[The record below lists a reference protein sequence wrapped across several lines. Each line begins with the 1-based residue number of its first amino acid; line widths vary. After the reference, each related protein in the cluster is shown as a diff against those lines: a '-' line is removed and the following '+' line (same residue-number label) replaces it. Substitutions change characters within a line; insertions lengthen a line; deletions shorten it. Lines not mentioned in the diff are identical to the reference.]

1 MTTLASFGKLSRKA
15 FRACTRVTF
24 PSLNGFESQIG
35 PSTCH
40 AKARKLAYSVLL
52 GTAKRFAPAEDK
64 TSTIYFR
71 FLELILTQVKKTFL
85 KAYSPLDEDV
95 IIISREIVCL
105 NLKSHSLSRCCLL
118 SFSSLFN
125 SLLTKRVYSCL
136 ISHFGVLGRR
146 RPFSRQNRLS
156 RFVHLQLGDDTL
168 GRVDAD
174 LHGSAC
180 DLF

>member
-1 MTTLASFGKLSRKA
+1 M
-15 FRACTRVTF
+15 
-24 PSLNGFESQIG
+24 
-35 PSTCH
+35 
-40 AKARKLAYSVLL
+40 
-52 GTAKRFAPAEDK
+52 
-64 TSTIYFR
+64 
-71 FLELILTQVKKTFL
+71 
-85 KAYSPLDEDV
+85 
-95 IIISREIVCL
+95 CL

-180 DLF
+180 EKQKRSSSNTGREEEDATSANDDDDRKSVINKPRGRRRCKTQNHFWTLTLTRGHPGRAHKESINTSTHR

>member
-1 MTTLASFGKLSRKA
+1 MF
-15 FRACTRVTF
+15 
-24 PSLNGFESQIG
+24 
-35 PSTCH
+35 
-40 AKARKLAYSVLL
+40 
-52 GTAKRFAPAEDK
+52 
-64 TSTIYFR
+64 
-71 FLELILTQVKKTFL
+71 
-85 KAYSPLDEDV
+85 
-95 IIISREIVCL
+95 
-105 NLKSHSLSRCCLL
+105 KSKIASLSRCLL

-174 LHGSAC
+174 LHGSAINFIPRHLIHVNHPLLPVHLHNLPFFPFERPSNDSHFVFFPHRNRSAVVLLLQLLAQRC
-180 DLF
+180 GHDFTPLAGRRGEVRFARFAARGGHVWVEFHC

>member
-1 MTTLASFGKLSRKA
+1 MASSHKLGLR
-15 FRACTRVTF
+15 RVTQKRENSLF
-24 PSLNGFESQIG
+24 PCYSEQQSVSRPRRTKRRQYTSGFLNSFDAS
-35 PSTCH
+35 
-40 AKARKLAYSVLL
+40 
-52 GTAKRFAPAEDK
+52 
-64 TSTIYFR
+64 
-71 FLELILTQVKKTFL
+71 KKTFL
-85 KAYSPLDEDV
+85 KAYSPLDDDI

>member
-1 MTTLASFGKLSRKA
+1 MTTLASFGKLSRKKLFGRARAWLFEFEWLRVTNWAFDVSRTSAKTRLFRATRNSKA
-15 FRACTRVTF
+15 FRARGGQNVDNI
-24 PSLNGFESQIG
+24 L
-35 PSTCH
+35 
-40 AKARKLAYSVLL
+40 SVSW
-52 GTAKRFAPAEDK
+52 THFDA
-64 TSTIYFR
+64 S
-71 FLELILTQVKKTFL
+71 KKTFL

-105 NLKSHSLSRCCLL
+105 HLKSHSLSRCCLL

>member
-1 MTTLASFGKLSRKA
+1 MSRKSA
-15 FRACTRVTF
+15 KTR
-24 PSLNGFESQIG
+24 S
-35 PSTCH
+35 
-40 AKARKLAYSVLL
+40 SVLI

-64 TSTIYFR
+64 TSTIYFP
-71 FLELILTQVKKTFL
+71 FLGTHFDASKKTFL
-85 KAYSPLDEDV
+85 KAYSPLDDDI